1 MRSLILAAVL
11 AAFPILVQADDTG
24 LVEMRTGDDTR
35 GWEAV
40 GRLNLGAS
48 GFCTGAL
55 IRDNVVLTAAHC
67 LYDDAGNVI
76 DPGTIEFRPGWRNG
90 FASAFRKA
98 KRTLAHPDYSYKATG
113 LRGARVSHDLALIE
127 LSQPI
132 RNTQVIPFDLG
143 QKPLKG
149 ADVGV
154 VSYAKDRAEAPS
166 IQETCS
172 VLARRFATLVL
183 SCGVD
188 FGASGAPIFSFENG
202 TARIVSVVSAKAEM
216 QGRKVSLGM
225 AVDGPMD
232 DLMARFDDG
241 EGTVAGARPSATRL
255 LMSGERRDT
264 GAKFLSPNKCSAR

>member
-1 MRSLILAAVL
+1 MRSLIIAAVL
-11 AAFPILVQADDTG
+11 AVCPVFAAAQDTG
-24 LVEMRTGDDTR
+24 LKQMETGDDTR

-40 GRLNLGAS
+40 GRLNLGAN

-67 LYDDAGNVI
+67 LYDEAGNAI
-76 DPGTIEFRPGWRNG
+76 DPAQIEFRPGWRNG
-90 FASAFRKA
+90 SASAFRKA
-98 KRTLAHPDYSYKATG
+98 KRTLAHPDYSYEATG
-113 LRGARVSHDLALIE
+113 LQGARVKYDLALIE

-183 SCGVD
+183 SCDVD
-188 FGASGAPIFSFENG
+188 FGASGAPIFSFEGG

-241 EGTVAGARPSATRL
+241 EGTVAGIRPTATRL

-264 GAKFLSPNKCSAR
+264 GAKFVSPKQ

>member
-1 MRSLILAAVL
+1 MMRSLLI
-11 AAFPILVQADDTG
+11 AAFLAVFSGTAVADEDTS
-24 LVEMRTGDDTR
+24 LKEMRTGDDSR
-35 GWEAV
+35 GFEAV
-40 GRLNLGAS
+40 GRLNLGQS

-55 IRDNVVLTAAHC
+55 IRPDVVLTAAHC
-67 LYDDAGNVI
+67 LFDDSGDLI
-76 DPGTIEFRPGWRNG
+76 DPGSIEFRPGWRNG
-90 FASAFRKA
+90 FASAFRRA
-98 KRTLAHPDYSYKATG
+98 KRVLAHPDYSFESTG
-113 LRGARVSHDLALIE
+113 FRGARVSHDLALIE
-127 LSQPI
+127 LAQPI

-149 ADVGV
+149 ANVGV
-154 VSYAKDRAEAPS
+154 VSYARDRSEAPS

-183 SCGVD
+183 SCDVD
-188 FGASGAPIFSFENG
+188 FGASGAPIFSFDDG
-202 TARIVSVVSAKAEM
+202 IARIVSVVSAKAEM

-241 EGTVAGARPSATRL
+241 EGTVAGKRPTATRL

-264 GAKFLSPNKCSAR
+264 GAKFLKPKQ

>member
-1 MRSLILAAVL
+1 MMRSLIIAAVL
-11 AAFPILVQADDTG
+11 AAFSSVAGAQDTS
-24 LVEMRTGDDTR
+24 LKEMRTGDDTR

-40 GRLNLGAS
+40 GRLNLGQS

-55 IRDNVVLTAAHC
+55 IRPDVVLTAAHC
-67 LYDDAGNVI
+67 LFDDAGDLI
-76 DPGTIEFRPGWRNG
+76 DPGSIEFRPGWRNG

-98 KRTLAHPDYSYKATG
+98 KRVLAHPDYSYETTG
-113 LRGARVSHDLALIE
+113 FRGARVSHDLALIE

-154 VSYAKDRAEAPS
+154 VSYAKNRSEAPS

-183 SCGVD
+183 SCDVD
-188 FGASGAPIFSFENG
+188 FGASGAPIFSFEDG
-202 TARIVSVVSAKAEM
+202 IARIVSVVSAKAEM

-241 EGTVAGARPSATRL
+241 EGTVAGKRPTATRL
-255 LMSGERRDT
+255 LVPGERRNT
-264 GAKFLSPNKCSAR
+264 GAKFLSPKQ

>member
-1 MRSLILAAVL
+1 MRSLLLAALL
-11 AAFPILVQADDTG
+11 AASPIMVGADDTG
-24 LVEMRTGDDTR
+24 LKEMRTGDDTR

-40 GRLNLGAS
+40 GRLNLGAN

-55 IRDNVVLTAAHC
+55 IRPDVVLTAAHC
-67 LYDDAGNVI
+67 LYDDGGEVI
-76 DPGTIEFRPGWRNG
+76 DPATIEFRPGWRNG

-98 KRTLAHPDYSYKATG
+98 KRTLAHPDYSYEKTG
-113 LRGARVSHDLALIE
+113 FRGARVSHDLALIQ
-127 LSQPI
+127 LAQPI

-183 SCGVD
+183 SCDVD
-188 FGASGAPIFSFENG
+188 FGASGAPIFSFDDG
-202 TARIVSVVSAKAEM
+202 IARIVSVVSAKAEM

-232 DLMARFDDG
+232 DLMAKFDDG
-241 EGTVAGARPSATRL
+241 EGTVAGARPTTTRL
-255 LMSGERRDT
+255 LMSGERNDT
-264 GAKFLSPNKCSAR
+264 GAKFVSPKQ